1 MVASLNN
8 KLMGKKKIVRFHSSF
23 WIQTQQKYST
33 IKKKFHQLFYVF
45 QKFKED
51 LLNKE
56 FSIHVD
62 CKSSKDIVVR

>member
-1 MVASLNN
+1 MVASLNS

-51 LLNKE
+51 LLNK
-56 FSIHVD
+56 
-62 CKSSKDIVVR
+62 